1 VKMHVRASATC
12 LVASG
17 CLSGFIPPASAWN
30 GLGHRLVS
38 RAAALRL
45 PKEVPDFL
53 HSADAIS
60 EVERLGPEPDRVKGT
75 KSSADAD
82 ENPGHFVDI
91 SDDET
96 IAGVITLQALPAT
109 REAYDT
115 ALRAAGTNEFRIGFL
130 PYSIIDGWYRIRRD
144 FALWRVDL
152 VGERKAVSAEDRA
165 WFTADRILREFL
177 TLRDIGVWS
186 HYVGDASQPL
196 HTSVHFNG
204 WGALPNP
211 KGYSSSKTLHER
223 FEGAFVRRHANLDAV
238 LSEMAPYEACNCPP
252 ERSVATT
259 LLASHALVIPLYE
272 LEKADAFEQGAPEA
286 KRFVISRLAAGASA
300 LRNLVVDAWR
310 ASATDSVGYPP
321 ISVADVESEKLVPA
335 RAMLEP

>member
-1 VKMHVRASATC
+1 MHLRASATC
-12 LVASG
+12 LVTAA
-17 CLSGFIPPASAWN
+17 CLGGLVLPASAWN

-45 PKEVPDFL
+45 PKEVPEFV

-60 EVERLGPEPDRVKGT
+60 EIERLGPEPDRIKGT

-91 SDDET
+91 SDDDT
-96 IAGVITLQALPAT
+96 IAGVMTLPALPST

-115 ALRAAGTNEFRIGFL
+115 ALRAAGTNEFKIGFL

-144 FALWRVDL
+144 FALWRVDV
-152 VGERKAVSAEDRA
+152 VGERKTASPEDRA
-165 WFTADRILREFL
+165 WFAADRILREFL
-177 TLRDIGVWS
+177 TVRDIGVWS

-211 KGYSSSKTLHER
+211 KGYSISNTLHER
-223 FEGAFVRRHANLDAV
+223 FEGAFVRRHVTLDAV
-238 LSEMAPYEACNCPP
+238 LSEMAPYEACNCPL
-252 ERSVATT
+252 ERSVTTT

-272 LEKADAFEQGAPEA
+272 LEKADAFEQGSPEA

-310 ASATDSVGYPP
+310 ASATDSVGYPA
-321 ISVADVESEKLVPA
+321 ISVADVESEKLVPT